1 MEPDAP
7 TGRHLNP
14 RWSRRL
20 LLPLSCAGLIVL
32 CLVMLRAGPPRSHT
46 VSRVIRDVHQVALKQ
61 PDGGLLGSWWI
72 SAKDIDPLTGN
83 LLWFNVEAGPLHFGA
98 ETARVVVDPDANT
111 FQFVMTNVVVVR
123 AERGESRRPGGDFLL
138 DMDAYT
144 LGPIPYHIDIVADS
158 GTSAQRDLTSL
169 RSDASS
175 AKDGS
180 RYQIDVATIHGDV
193 TRCARCCAHKE
204 TRKPKSRVRGRTSA
218 RSDSA
223 GLSFAWFGRRALGRA
238 RASAVRSGSSR
249 SARAARL
256 VLVWR

>member
-1 MEPDAP
+1 MEPDKPAGHHP
-7 TGRHLNP
+7 NP

-20 LLPLSCAGLIVL
+20 LLPLLGAGLIVL
-32 CLVMLRAGPPRSHT
+32 CIVMLRGGAPPSHT

-83 LLWFNVEAGPLHFGA
+83 LLRFNVEAGPLHFGA

-123 AERGESRRPGGDFLL
+123 AERGESKRPGGDFLL

-158 GTSAQRDLTSL
+158 GASAQRDLASL

-175 AKDGS
+175 AKD
-180 RYQIDVATIHGDV
+180 
-193 TRCARCCAHKE
+193 
-204 TRKPKSRVRGRTSA
+204 
-218 RSDSA
+218 
-223 GLSFAWFGRRALGRA
+223 
-238 RASAVRSGSSR
+238 
-249 SARAARL
+249 
-256 VLVWR
+256 

>member
-7 TGRHLNP
+7 ANRHPKP

-20 LLPLSCAGLIVL
+20 LLPLSFAGLIVL
-32 CLVMLRAGPPRSHT
+32 CIVILRGGAPRSHT

-61 PDGGLLGSWWI
+61 PDGGLIGSWWI

-83 LLWFNVEAGPLHFGA
+83 LLLFNVEAGPLHFGA

-123 AERGESRRPGGDFLL
+123 AERGESKRPGGDFLL

-158 GTSAQRDLTSL
+158 GTPAQRDLASL
-169 RSDASS
+169 RSDASP
-175 AKDGS
+175 
-180 RYQIDVATIHGDV
+180 
-193 TRCARCCAHKE
+193 AR
-204 TRKPKSRVRGRTSA
+204 
-218 RSDSA
+218 D
-223 GLSFAWFGRRALGRA
+223 
-238 RASAVRSGSSR
+238 
-249 SARAARL
+249 
-256 VLVWR
+256 